1 MNREKSVTRQEKAYP
16 IYDESYRV
24 QVAGRNGGSPLRRF
38 SSVNV
43 GPQLFSFYLT
53 YVIGLLFFS
62 IWIFA
67 WALNV
72 IRAHNPHLGTFA
84 RVSEA
89 AVPKYFAFHYQLIA
103 MDRPLVAY
111 YLACG
116 FLAVVGA
123 KFINPTWAGK
133 VLEKLGVHIN
143 AILSAGFISMVLVSF
158 FLYHS
163 YALCMDEFAPQF
175 QAMIFASGKI
185 WGTWSD
191 VLLKSMPFQGSFY
204 TVGPN
209 SGHVVSA
216 YWPGYALLKTPFE
229 YLGLPEILNPM
240 LAVIFTFAMIRLARL
255 PFLKFNNPIGDFV
268 NDRTSTGWILILTF
282 GTASFFVNGISFYA
296 YTAVMASNALVF
308 YLVGRGSQ
316 KNLFLGGC
324 IGGFALGLVN
334 PVPHVLF
341 ALPLVGW
348 SIFRDQRKSLY
359 LIAGYLLTGVPFAF
373 GWPVLRDL
381 ISHETPVSAR
391 SMITTLFDGLW
402 LRDFSR
408 AGLGGK
414 KPFEVNFAWLLK
426 FELWAFPGFTCLSF
440 AGLWRTRSLP
450 ISRVC
455 ASQIFF
461 VFLFYFL
468 FVPFYQGYGWGA
480 RYFLTILQSMI
491 FGLLALVESTKKD
504 SPRIGSF
511 VFFSCILSLFVL
523 LPVRLSQVE
532 KNVGSVLAAD
542 PCQSMNIGEVCVI
555 DGAPGYN
562 FDYVRNSP
570 EFPFSKIRLL
580 SRKAVLDSAALR
592 EILVNPVLRLQTEN
606 GSIWTS
612 AGVNPET
619 EKIIPQSSNPA
630 QDRQ

>member
-1 MNREKSVTRQEKAYP
+1 MK
-16 IYDESYRV
+16 
-24 QVAGRNGGSPLRRF
+24 RF
-38 SSVNV
+38 SFVNV
-43 GPQLFSFYLT
+43 GLRLFSFYLT
-53 YVIGLLFFS
+53 YVIGLLFFC

-67 WALNV
+67 WALNS
-72 IRAHNPHLGTFA
+72 IHAYNPHLGTFA
-84 RVSEA
+84 RVIEV
-89 AVPKYFAFHYQLIA
+89 AVPKFFAFHYQLIA

-133 VLEKLGVHIN
+133 VLEKVGVHSN
-143 AILSAGFISMVLVSF
+143 AILSAGFVSMVLASF

-185 WGTWSD
+185 WGTWSE

-204 TVGPN
+204 TAGPN

-255 PFLKFNNPIGDFV
+255 PFLKFNSPLDDLV

-308 YLVGRGSQ
+308 YLVGMGSRQ
-316 KNLFLGGC
+316 NLFFGGC

-373 GWPVLRDL
+373 GWPVLREL
-381 ISHETPVSAR
+381 ISRETPVSTR
-391 SMITTLFDGLW
+391 TMITTLFDGLW

-414 KPFEVNFAWLLK
+414 KLFEVNIVCFLNTSSGH
-426 FELWAFPGFTCLSF
+426 FP
-440 AGLWRTRSLP
+440 
-450 ISRVC
+450 
-455 ASQIFF
+455 AS
-461 VFLFYFL
+461 LFY
-468 FVPFYQGYGWGA
+468 
-480 RYFLTILQSMI
+480 
-491 FGLLALVESTKKD
+491 
-504 SPRIGSF
+504 
-511 VFFSCILSLFVL
+511 L
-523 LPVRLSQVE
+523 LPACGGLDFRQFLVF
-532 KNVGSVLAAD
+532 
-542 PCQSMNIGEVCVI
+542 
-555 DGAPGYN
+555 AP
-562 FDYVRNSP
+562 
-570 EFPFSKIRLL
+570 
-580 SRKAVLDSAALR
+580 SR
-592 EILVNPVLRLQTEN
+592 
-606 GSIWTS
+606 
-612 AGVNPET
+612 
-619 EKIIPQSSNPA
+619 
-630 QDRQ
+630 